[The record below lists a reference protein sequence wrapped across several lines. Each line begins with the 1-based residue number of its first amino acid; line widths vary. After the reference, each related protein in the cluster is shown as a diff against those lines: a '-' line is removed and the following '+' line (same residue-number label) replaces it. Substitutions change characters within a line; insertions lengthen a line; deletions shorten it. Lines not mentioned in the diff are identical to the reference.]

1 MALCAR
7 GNSTQ
12 SVDTTSKKS
21 SKISFLNLAGWSRHP
36 LLVISTV
43 VNNEK
48 FLNWRS
54 SPDLVLLTNQKLM
67 NIFRCLRV
75 GTLTGCPL
83 RSNKDEEFPARWC
96 FIFFYPPC
104 TSREKWVRTTTSFKL
119 AIEIFSI
126 RKTLSSDHFD
136 KLAFSLNKKFANDVI
151 FLHADTLTGCP
162 LDPNNIIKFRAYR
175 RNLLLSAPYVTRNL
189 SGDKNGLFVVDE
201 DFFIVCTRH
210 ACARLHSIIFC
221 SPGFSLHTHL
231 L

>member
-1 MALCAR
+1 MPDL
-7 GNSTQ
+7 GLL
-12 SVDTTSKKS
+12 KKS
-21 SKISFLNLAGWSRHP
+21 KVDERLYMLARRHSDSLSSTLEQRLRISSALMLN
-36 LLVISTV
+36 
-43 VNNEK
+43 
-48 FLNWRS
+48 
-54 SPDLVLLTNQKLM
+54 
-67 NIFRCLRV
+67 
-75 GTLTGCPL
+75 
-83 RSNKDEEFPARWC
+83 
-96 FIFFYPPC
+96 FFYPPC

-119 AIEIFSI
+119 AIENFSI